1 MLKCMGQRE
10 SAINPPIK
18 ITPPVLRLPSPLGLL
33 TEGITSHPSIVGLA
47 ALSSLGHDVES
58 HFQAVSGGKTAI
70 RPLGELLGNGSRHAQ
85 TPGGWIEPR
94 RLLTH
99 RKWSPAS
106 MAALHVARQA
116 VSAAGWDAEKLAD
129 TVLIVGT
136 SRGNAA
142 GWLGPWP
149 GRRPFK
155 LMAASNTIHS
165 EPATAISIELG
176 IHGPNHLVASGCSA
190 GLDALGLAKILLD
203 AGHAERALVVAVDLP
218 LVPLLLDNYADSG
231 LLGTFAKLNPY
242 SSETDGF
249 IPAEGAAA
257 IALST
262 SEKGSCVIAHFSNNS
277 DGVDPVGIPKDG
289 GRTSSLLYK
298 AIASCGEP
306 AAICPHAT
314 GTKVQAAAERAFLS
328 ASSSLHLIKP
338 FIGHTIGASGLLES
352 VILLRFME
360 EKTLPPNLPGTLG
373 ACGMNAP
380 DRTTLCLG
388 PVYKLAHGMGGHN
401 SLAVFQTQP

>member
-1 MLKCMGQRE
+1 
-10 SAINPPIK
+10 
-18 ITPPVLRLPSPLGLL
+18 
-33 TEGITSHPSIVGLA
+33 
-47 ALSSLGHDVES
+47 
-58 HFQAVSGGKTAI
+58 
-70 RPLGELLGNGSRHAQ
+70 
-85 TPGGWIEPR
+85 
-94 RLLTH
+94 
-99 RKWSPAS
+99 

-116 VSAAGWDAEKLAD
+116 VAAAGWDAEKLAD
-129 TVLIVGT
+129 AALIVGT

-176 IHGPNHLVASGCSA
+176 MFGPNHLVASGCSA

-231 LLGTFAKLNPY
+231 LLGTSTRLNPF
-242 SSETDGF
+242 SPTTDGF

-262 SEKGSCVIAHFSNNS
+262 SEKGRSLITHFSNNS
-277 DGVDPVGIPKDG
+277 DGADPVGVPKGG

-298 AIASCGEP
+298 AIEACGEP

-314 GTKVQAAAERAFLS
+314 GTKAQAAAERAFLS
-328 ASSSLHLIKP
+328 GAASLHLLKP
-338 FIGHTIGASGLLES
+338 FIGHTVGASGLLES

-360 EKTLPPNLPGTLG
+360 DAMLPPNLPGTLG
-373 ACGMNAP
+373 ACDMDAP
-380 DRTTLCLG
+380 EITTPCHG

-401 SLAVFQTQP
+401 SLAVFQTHP